1 MAACGLAHSKLLSR
15 KRPCPAVGDRKE
27 IAVADEEPKGT
38 GPFDVSTIRALVA
51 LMSRHKLSE
60 IDLRQGDQR
69 ICLRRGP
76 LKTTV
81 NAAPTLTALPPVAPA
96 AAAAAPK
103 IEAPP
108 VPARKLI
115 DIKSPTPGTF
125 YARPSPD
132 ADLFVKMGSRVEAKT
147 VVCLIEAMKLYTE
160 IQAECTGVIEE
171 ILVENGKPVE
181 FDQVLFRVNPTA

>member
-1 MAACGLAHSKLLSR
+1 
-15 KRPCPAVGDRKE
+15 
-27 IAVADEEPKGT
+27 VADEEPKGS

-51 LMSRHKLSE
+51 LMSRHDLSE
-60 IDLRQGDQR
+60 IDLRRGDQR

-81 NAAPTLTALPPVAPA
+81 NTLPTLTTLPPVTAPAVPA
-96 AAAAAPK
+96 AASQDN
-103 IEAPP
+103 APP
-108 VPARKLI
+108 QAAARKLI

-125 YARPSPD
+125 YGRPSPD
-132 ADLFVKMGSRVEAKT
+132 ADPFVKIGSRVDPKT

-160 IQAECTGVIEE
+160 IPADCSGVIEE
-171 ILVENGKPVE
+171 ILVESGKPVE